1 MNRLKSRI
9 QRLEYKTGLSLPEIL
24 DLFTLFP
31 GPEPVIGW
39 RIQGMDIA
47 TMTVTRLDGESEDEL
62 RDRAVE
68 AANAIPN
75 RRYPFLFV
83 QMRLK

>member
-9 QRLEYKTGLSLPEIL
+9 QRLEYKTGLSIQERP
-24 DLFTLFP
+24 DLFVLFP

-39 RIQGMDIA
+39 RIQEMD
-47 TMTVTRLDGESEDEL
+47 MTVTRLDGESEDEL

-75 RRYPFLFV
+75 RRHPFLFV
-83 QMRLK
+83 QMRLKQ